1 MPRKKPSTTKQSTR
15 KTTRAK
21 KTVRSAA
28 AAPARGRRVIKRGPR
43 GGTPKQPFSLILDP
57 DELSALKK
65 MAKQQRT
72 SVASII
78 RQALHTVIFRTN
90 PELAKSAI
98 ENEVN
103 SFLDHMG
110 TKLPIGQAGPRRSK
124 LKKQLVTGLL
134 GGMKK
139 R

>member
-1 MPRKKPSTTKQSTR
+1 MPSKKPSTKRTARKSAGASTKAR
-15 KTTRAK
+15 R
-21 KTVRSAA
+21 A
-28 AAPARGRRVIKRGPR
+28 AAPAKGRRVIKRGPR

-65 MAKQQRT
+65 MARHQRT

-110 TKLPIGQAGPRRSK
+110 TKLPLGQGGPRRTR

-134 GGMKK
+134 SGMKK